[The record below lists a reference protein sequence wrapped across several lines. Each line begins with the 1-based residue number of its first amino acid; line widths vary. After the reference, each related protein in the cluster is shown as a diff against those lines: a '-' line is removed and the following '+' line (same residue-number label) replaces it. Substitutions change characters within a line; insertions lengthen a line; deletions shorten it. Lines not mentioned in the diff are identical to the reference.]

1 MLVRSQERVYPF
13 GINTIVLQDKEGYY
27 YYVHRSVYDDAV
39 ILYDRYKDD
48 TNRLLKVIGKGED
61 VSDDIKLFTSTVPTP
76 ISILGYFLKLVSE
89 PLDDLTDMCG
99 ALHVMS
105 MGIGFRKFTQ
115 AMDTVKASIN
125 YSVSIKEE
133 YSIYWERFMMECS
146 RQPYT
151 SIAEREVAATVMV
164 QPQPQV
170 QAQQSPPQ
178 VLNEGDYEM
187 TTDGDPRTNPTHEFY
202 KFYQDY
208 PDMPV
213 YDNIDDI
220 LDWIMNSSSGKE
232 DTAEEEDAG
241 NALYPEDDPD
251 ASSVTATKDLLAAYL
266 A

>member
-1 MLVRSQERVYPF
+1 MLVRTQERVYPY
-13 GINTIVLQDKEGYY
+13 GVNTIVLQDKDGYY
-27 YYVHRSVYDDAV
+27 YYVHRSIYDDAV
-39 ILYDRYKDD
+39 ILQDRYKDD
-48 TNRLLKVIGKGED
+48 TERLLKVIGKGED

-76 ISILGYFLKLVSE
+76 LSILGYFLKLVSE
-89 PLDDLTDMCG
+89 PLEDVTDMCG

-146 RQPYT
+146 RQPYI
-151 SIAEREVAATVMV
+151 SIAEREVTVQP

-170 QAQQSPPQ
+170 QQVQQPQ

-220 LDWIMNSSSGKE
+220 LDWIMKDNSGEE
-232 DTAEEEDAG
+232 DTAEEDAG